1 MNKHAKQPPTTRQ
14 QDLEHAELLADVG
27 QTVGLLHLVLDHVE
41 SHRLREGSRRH
52 TPTPWQTCTDRWS
65 QHLPPSR
72 RSKESSE
79 QGCYD
84 VSSRN
89 YVISPSQRTSL
100 PSVLLHVSQVVTTHD
115 DGALH
120 LRGDD
125 QTLQDGSTD
134 RHGGSE
140 RALLVDVLAAN
151 GHLGRLDA
159 QTDISVPTLIGLLAE
174 DVHLAVGEL
183 VLLLVGSL
191 VLHCVS
197 IGGES
202 SRIHVPSVWKH
213 RQAQYLPVPEYQPY
227 LHFKEGTIGDLL

>member
-1 MNKHAKQPPTTRQ
+1 M
-14 QDLEHAELLADVG
+14 
-27 QTVGLLHLVLDHVE
+27 LDHVE
-41 SHRLREGSRRH
+41 SHRLGEGSRRH

-89 YVISPSQRTSL
+89 YVISPPQRTSL

-191 VLHCVS
+191 VLQIRVKRRIPCS
-197 IGGES
+197 NTRQSEPANSRS
-202 SRIHVPSVWKH
+202 SLYVRFKH
-213 RQAQYLPVPEYQPY
+213 LLVPECQP
-227 LHFKEGTIGDLL
+227 LSLEKKR

>member
-1 MNKHAKQPPTTRQ
+1 MASFRN
-14 QDLEHAELLADVG
+14 LEHTELLADVG
-27 QTVGLLHLVLDHVE
+27 QTVGLLHLVLNHVE
-41 SHRLREGSRRH
+41 SHRLGEGSTRH
-52 TPTPWQTCTDRWS
+52 TPTPRQTCTDRWS
-65 QHLPPSR
+65 QHHPPSR

-191 VLHCVS
+191 VLQIRVKRRIPCS
-197 IGGES
+197 NTRQSEPANSRS
-202 SRIHVPSVWKH
+202 SFYVRFKH
-213 RQAQYLPVPEYQPY
+213 LLVPECQP
-227 LHFKEGTIGDLL
+227 LSLEKKR

>member
-1 MNKHAKQPPTTRQ
+1 M
-14 QDLEHAELLADVG
+14 
-27 QTVGLLHLVLDHVE
+27 LDHVE
-41 SHRLREGSRRH
+41 SHRLGEGSTRH

-191 VLHCVS
+191 VLRS
-197 IGGES
+197 T
-202 SRIHVPSVWKH
+202 R
-213 RQAQYLPVPEYQPY
+213 
-227 LHFKEGTIGDLL
+227 

>member
-1 MNKHAKQPPTTRQ
+1 MASFRN
-14 QDLEHAELLADVG
+14 LEHTELLADVG

-41 SHRLREGSRRH
+41 SHRLGEGSTRH
-52 TPTPWQTCTDRWS
+52 TPTPRQTCTDRWS

-134 RHGGSE
+134 RHGGGE

-191 VLHCVS
+191 VLRS
-197 IGGES
+197 T
-202 SRIHVPSVWKH
+202 R
-213 RQAQYLPVPEYQPY
+213 
-227 LHFKEGTIGDLL
+227 